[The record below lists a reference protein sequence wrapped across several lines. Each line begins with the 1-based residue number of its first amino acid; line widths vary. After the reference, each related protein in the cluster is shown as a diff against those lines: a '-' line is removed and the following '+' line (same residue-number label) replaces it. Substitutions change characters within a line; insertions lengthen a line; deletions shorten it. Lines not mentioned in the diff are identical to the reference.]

1 MTQTQNLAIGID
13 LGTTNSA
20 IAVWREGQAQLIP
33 NAHGEDLTP
42 SIVSIGEDNTLLVGQ
57 AAATRLLTD
66 PANTASHFKR
76 FLGSERR
83 YRLGK
88 EQYTPTEL
96 CALVLGSLK
105 SDAEAWLGHPVREV
119 VISVPAY
126 FGDQQRKQVRLAAEL
141 AGLDAVRLINE
152 PTAAAMAYSLHE
164 QHSRRFLVFDLGG
177 GTFDVTVV
185 EYQDGIMEVRASA
198 GDNRLGGEDFTQDLV
213 DAVLG
218 RLNTDRGELTLSQ
231 LGQVYLSC
239 ERAKRH
245 RSGSGLDVELG
256 AEWNRK
262 FSFSESELTETWRD
276 TLTRLRK
283 PLSQALS
290 DARLRPDEVD
300 ELIFVGGASRQSE
313 VQQMAVRLLGRFGR
327 HELDPDRVVA
337 MGAAIQAACR
347 LRDSA
352 VEELIMTDVCPFTLG
367 IAVSQGDQHGI
378 FSPILERNTV
388 VPASRVERYRSGH
401 EQQSAVCISIYQ
413 GERFWVRDNLHV
425 DDLEI
430 PLPTGKG
437 IQEVD
442 VRFSYDIN
450 GMLEVDVTLVNSG
463 EQFQKVI
470 DRSPAGVTEEGKHK
484 SRERL
489 ARLKQHPRDAL
500 PNLTLSERLQ
510 QLYEESIGD
519 ERRQIE
525 QWLLQF
531 ERVLAGQDPQLIRSF
546 REEMNALLKQLH

>member
-1 MTQTQNLAIGID
+1 MMQTRNSAIGID

-20 IAVWREGQAQLIP
+20 IAVWQDGKACLIP

-42 SIVSIGEDNTLLVGQ
+42 SIVCIGEDNTLLVGQ
-57 AAATRLLTD
+57 AAATRLLSD

-88 EQYTPTEL
+88 DQYTPTEL

-105 SDAEAWLGHPVREV
+105 SDAEAWLGHPVCEV

-185 EYQDGIMEVRASA
+185 EYQDNIMEVRASA

-213 DAVLG
+213 DAVLDLLG
-218 RLNTDRGELTLSQ
+218 TDRSDMPLAQ
-231 LGQVYLSC
+231 LGQVYLAC

-245 RSGSGLDVELG
+245 RSGTGLVVELG
-256 AEWNRK
+256 GELNRPLT
-262 FSFSESELTETWRD
+262 FSEFDLAGIWRET
-276 TLTRLRK
+276 LSRLRK

-290 DARLRPDEVD
+290 DARLRPEEVD

-313 VQQMAVRLLGRFGR
+313 VQQTAVRLLGRFGR

-352 VEELIMTDVCPFTLG
+352 VDELIMTDVCPFTLG
-367 IAVSQGDQHGI
+367 IAVTQGDQVGV

-388 VPASRVERYRSGH
+388 VPASRVERYHSAH
-401 EQQSAVCISIYQ
+401 EQQKAVCISIYQ
-413 GERFWVRDNLHV
+413 GERFWVRENLHI

-437 IQEVD
+437 IQQVD

-450 GMLEVDVTLVNSG
+450 GMLEVDVTLAGTG

-470 DRSPAGVTEEGKHK
+470 DRSPAGVTEEGKRE

-489 ARLKQHPRDAL
+489 ARLKYHPRDAL
-500 PNLTLSERLQ
+500 PNLTLSERLA
-510 QLYEESIGD
+510 QLYEESLGD
-519 ERRQIE
+519 ERQQVA

-531 ERVLAGQDPQLIRSF
+531 ERVLASQDPQLIRSF
-546 REEMNALLKQLH
+546 REEMNGLLKQWH

>member
-1 MTQTQNLAIGID
+1 MTQTQNPAIGID

-105 SDAEAWLGHPVREV
+105 SDAEVWLCHPVREV

-388 VPASRVERYRSGH
+388 VPASRVERYHSGH

-470 DRSPAGVTEEGKHK
+470 DRSPAGVTEEGKHE

-500 PNLTLSERLQ
+500 PNLTLSEQLQ

>member
-1 MTQTQNLAIGID
+1 MTQMQNPAIGID

-20 IAVWREGQAQLIP
+20 IAVWREGRAQLIP

-126 FGDQQRKQVRLAAEL
+126 FGDQLRKQVRLAAEL

-164 QHSRRFLVFDLGG
+164 QHRRRFLVFDLGG

-213 DAVLG
+213 DAVLS

-256 AEWNRK
+256 AEWNQK

-470 DRSPAGVTEEGKHK
+470 DRSPAGVTEEGKHE

-500 PNLTLSERLQ
+500 PNLTLSEQLQ

>member
-1 MTQTQNLAIGID
+1 MMQTRNSAIGID

-20 IAVWREGQAQLIP
+20 IAVWQDGKACLIP

-42 SIVSIGEDNTLLVGQ
+42 SIVCIGEDNTLLVGQ
-57 AAATRLLTD
+57 AAATRLLSD

-88 EQYTPTEL
+88 DQYTPTEL

-105 SDAEAWLGHPVREV
+105 SDAEAWLGHPVCEV

-185 EYQDGIMEVRASA
+185 EYQDNIMEVRASA
-198 GDNRLGGEDFTQDLV
+198 GDNRLGGEDFTQDLA
-213 DAVLG
+213 DAVLDQLG
-218 RLNTDRGELTLSQ
+218 TNRSDMPLAQ
-231 LGQVYLSC
+231 LGQVYLAC

-245 RSGSGLDVELG
+245 RSGTGLVVELG
-256 AEWNRK
+256 GELNRTLT
-262 FSFSESELTETWRD
+262 FSEFDLADIWRET
-276 TLTRLRK
+276 LSRLRK

-290 DARLRPDEVD
+290 DARLRPEEVD

-313 VQQMAVRLLGRFGR
+313 VQQTAVRLLGRFGC

-352 VEELIMTDVCPFTLG
+352 VDELIMTDVCPFTLG
-367 IAVSQGDQHGI
+367 IAVTQGDQGGV

-388 VPASRVERYRSGH
+388 VPASRVERYHSAH
-401 EQQSAVCISIYQ
+401 EQQKAVCISIYQ
-413 GERFWVRDNLHV
+413 GERFWVRENLHI

-437 IQEVD
+437 IQQVD

-450 GMLEVDVTLVNSG
+450 GMLEVDVTLVGTG
-463 EQFQKVI
+463 ELFQKVI
-470 DRSPAGVTEEGKHK
+470 DRSPAGVTEEGKRE

-489 ARLKQHPRDAL
+489 ARLKHHPRDAL
-500 PNLTLSERLQ
+500 PNLTLSERLA
-510 QLYEESIGD
+510 QLYEESLGD
-519 ERRQIE
+519 ERQQVE

-531 ERVLAGQDPQLIRSF
+531 ERVLASQDPQLIRSF
-546 REEMNALLKQLH
+546 REEMNGLLKQWH

>member
-1 MTQTQNLAIGID
+1 MMQTRNSAIGID

-20 IAVWREGQAQLIP
+20 IAVWQDGKACLIP

-42 SIVSIGEDNTLLVGQ
+42 SIVCIGEDNTLLVGQ
-57 AAATRLLTD
+57 AAATRLLSD

-88 EQYTPTEL
+88 DKYTPTEL

-185 EYQDGIMEVRASA
+185 EYQDSIMEVRASA

-213 DAVLG
+213 DAVLDQLG
-218 RLNTDRGELTLSQ
+218 TNRSDMPLAQ
-231 LGQVYLSC
+231 LGQIYLAC

-245 RSGSGLDVELG
+245 RSGTGLVVELG
-256 AEWNRK
+256 GELNRTLT
-262 FSFSESELTETWRD
+262 FSEFDLADIWRET
-276 TLTRLRK
+276 LSRLRK

-290 DARLRPDEVD
+290 DARLRPEEVD

-313 VQQMAVRLLGRFGR
+313 VQQTAVRLLGRFGR

-352 VEELIMTDVCPFTLG
+352 VDELIMTDVCPFTLG
-367 IAVSQGDQHGI
+367 IAVTQGDQGGV

-388 VPASRVERYRSGH
+388 VPASRVERYHSAH
-401 EQQSAVCISIYQ
+401 EQQKAVCISIYQ
-413 GERFWVRDNLHV
+413 GERFWVRENLHI

-437 IQEVD
+437 IQQVD

-450 GMLEVDVTLVNSG
+450 GMLEVDVTLVGTG

-470 DRSPAGVTEEGKHK
+470 DRSPAGVTEEGKRE

-489 ARLKQHPRDAL
+489 ARLKHHPRDAL
-500 PNLTLSERLQ
+500 PNLTLNERLA
-510 QLYEESIGD
+510 QLYEESLGD
-519 ERRQIE
+519 ARQQVE

-531 ERVLAGQDPQLIRSF
+531 ERVLASQDPQLIRSF
-546 REEMNALLKQLH
+546 REEMNGLLKQWH

>member
-1 MTQTQNLAIGID
+1 MTQMQNPAIGID

-470 DRSPAGVTEEGKHK
+470 DRSPAGVTEEGKHE

-500 PNLTLSERLQ
+500 PNLTLSEQLQ

>member
-1 MTQTQNLAIGID
+1 METLRPAIGID

-20 IAVWREGQAQLIP
+20 IAVWQDGKAYLIP
-33 NAHGEDLTP
+33 NAHGQDLTP
-42 SIVSIGEDNTLLVGQ
+42 SIVCIGDDNTLLVGQ

-66 PANTASHFKR
+66 PSNTASHFKR

-105 SDAEAWLGHPVREV
+105 ADAEVWLGHEVYEV

-126 FGDQQRKQVRLAAEL
+126 FGDQQRKQVRLAADL

-213 DAVLG
+213 DAVLDQLG
-218 RLNTDRGELTLSQ
+218 TDRSDMPLSQ
-231 LGQVYLSC
+231 LGQVYLAS

-245 RSGSGLDVELG
+245 RSGSCLEVELG
-256 AEWNRK
+256 GEWNRTLR
-262 FSFSESELTETWRD
+262 FSEIELAGIWRET
-276 TLTRLRK
+276 LNRLRK

-290 DARLRPDEVD
+290 DARLHPEEVD

-313 VQQMAVRLLGRFGR
+313 VQQTAVRLLGRFGR
-327 HELDPDRVVA
+327 HDLDPDRVVA
-337 MGAAIQAACR
+337 IGAAIQAACR

-367 IAVSQGDQHGI
+367 IEVSQGDQHGI
-378 FSPILERNTV
+378 FSSILERNTV

-401 EQQSAVCISIYQ
+401 EQQKAVSISIYQ

-425 DDLEI
+425 DNLEI

-450 GMLEVDVTLVNSG
+450 GMLEVDVTLVSTG
-463 EQFQKVI
+463 ELFQKVI
-470 DRSPAGVTEEGKHK
+470 DRSPAGVTEERKRE

-489 ARLKQHPRDAL
+489 ARLKHHPRDAL
-500 PNLTLSERLQ
+500 PNLTLSERLE
-510 QLYEESIGD
+510 QLYEESTGN

-546 REEMNALLKQLH
+546 REEMNALLKQWH

>member
-1 MTQTQNLAIGID
+1 METLRPAIGID

-20 IAVWREGQAQLIP
+20 IAVWQDGKAYLIP
-33 NAHGEDLTP
+33 NAHGQDLTP
-42 SIVSIGEDNTLLVGQ
+42 SIVCIGDDNTLLVGQ

-66 PANTASHFKR
+66 PSNTASHFKR

-105 SDAEAWLGHPVREV
+105 ADAEVWLGHEVYEV

-126 FGDQQRKQVRLAAEL
+126 FGDQQRKQVRLAADL

-213 DAVLG
+213 DAVLDQLG
-218 RLNTDRGELTLSQ
+218 TDRSDMPLSQ
-231 LGQVYLSC
+231 LGQVYLAS

-245 RSGSGLDVELG
+245 RSGSCLEVELG
-256 AEWNRK
+256 GEWNRTLR
-262 FSFSESELTETWRD
+262 FSEIELAGIWRET
-276 TLTRLRK
+276 LNRLRK

-290 DARLRPDEVD
+290 DARLHPEEVD

-313 VQQMAVRLLGRFGR
+313 VQQTAVRLLGRFGR
-327 HELDPDRVVA
+327 HDLDPDRVVA
-337 MGAAIQAACR
+337 IGAAIQAACR

-367 IAVSQGDQHGI
+367 IEVSQGDQHGI

-401 EQQSAVCISIYQ
+401 EQQKAVSISIYQ

-425 DDLEI
+425 DNLEI

-450 GMLEVDVTLVNSG
+450 GMLEVDVTLVSTG
-463 EQFQKVI
+463 ELFQKVI
-470 DRSPAGVTEEGKHK
+470 DRSPAGVTEERKRE

-489 ARLKQHPRDAL
+489 ARLKHHPRDAL
-500 PNLTLSERLQ
+500 PNLTLSERLE
-510 QLYEESIGD
+510 QLYEESTGN

-546 REEMNALLKQLH
+546 REEMNALLKQWH

>member
-1 MTQTQNLAIGID
+1 MTQTQNPAIGID

-470 DRSPAGVTEEGKHK
+470 DRSPAGVTEEGKHE

>member
-1 MTQTQNLAIGID
+1 MTQTQNPAIGID

-262 FSFSESELTETWRD
+262 FSLSESELTEIWRD

-470 DRSPAGVTEEGKHK
+470 DRSPTGVTEEGKHE

-489 ARLKQHPRDAL
+489 ARLKKHPRDAL

-531 ERVLAGQDPQLIRSF
+531 ERVLASQDPQQIRSF

>member
-1 MTQTQNLAIGID
+1 MGKIVGID

-105 SDAEAWLGHPVREV
+105 SDAEAWLGQPVREV

-256 AEWNRK
+256 AEWNRN

-470 DRSPAGVTEEGKHK
+470 DRSPAGVTEEGKHE

-500 PNLTLSERLQ
+500 PNLTLGERLQ